1 MNVQELFA
9 RLLRFVILLLATSRL
24 VMAGTMDPNT
34 PEEKYLEF
42 GKQFPSVV
50 RLRARVK
57 CTNPKCPQKEHD
69 QFGSAVV
76 IRPHWLLTAAHV
88 VNNTFEQTAVTADGK
103 EYSIARSVQ
112 HKDYEENR
120 VGWHD
125 LALCYSPEDFALDFY
140 TPLYDGQDEL
150 GKAITIAG
158 FGSYGTFTTG
168 AKNGSDGKRRA
179 GHNVIAGSAAA
190 VLFCKARTG
199 RERMPLEFLIAPGDS
214 GGGMFIGNKLAGINS
229 FLMHDDGTADGNYG
243 DEAAFTRVS
252 LYAGWVEEQIKL
264 HEMALLAQATLS
276 ADPAA
281 VKTTE
286 PATK

>member
-9 RLLRFVILLLATSRL
+9 RLLRFVIILLATSRL

-103 EYSIARSVQ
+103 EYPLVRVVQ

-125 LALCYSPEDFALDFY
+125 VALAYSPEDFKLDFY
-140 TPLYDGQDEL
+140 TPLYAEQDEL

-158 FGSYGTFTTG
+158 FGSYGTFTAGITH
-168 AKNGSDGKRRA
+168 ASDGKRRA
-179 GHNVIAGSAAA
+179 GHNVIDGAADA
-190 VLFCKARTG
+190 VLFCTPTAG
-199 RERMPLEFLIAPGDS
+199 RGRMPLEFLIAPGDS
-214 GGGMFIGNKLAGINS
+214 GGGMFIGNRLAGINS
-229 FLMHDDGTADGNYG
+229 FLLHADKTGNGNYG
-243 DEAAFTRVS
+243 DEAAFTRIS
-252 LYAGWVEEQIKL
+252 LYRDWVESQIQQQ
-264 HEMALLAQATLS
+264 ERALAAQATLGPS
-276 ADPAA
+276 PAA
-281 VKTTE
+281 DLDNSASK
-286 PATK
+286 